1 MKKKSIIVITFALIV
16 LLTGCTKY
24 LSDDN
29 KKRVINEKTGQ
40 AITSNILCLP
50 ESKELK
56 SIYEK
61 YKEKLDVD
69 YDKLSKCKNFKPS
82 DIFYNKN
89 IFEVIFV
96 KPLAWLIIKVGGF
109 VKNYGLAV
117 MILGILIRL
126 ILIPFTKKSM
136 MQSEN
141 MKKAQPELQA
151 IQKKYGDN
159 KEQAVQMSQEM
170 MLVYKK
176 YGINPAGG
184 CLVAFIQ
191 LPILLAFLEA
201 INRVPAIFEGYLFSL
216 QLGTSPSVGI
226 KNGNL
231 LYIVVIVLIIVST
244 YFSYKNTMNS
254 TSSGNGQEKQMKMMM
269 IFMIVFIS
277 IASLSLPTALA
288 LYWIVSNVF
297 MIVQNLIIQ
306 KKIKKNVSKGK
317 VINKK
322 NKR

>member
-1 MKKKSIIVITFALIV
+1 MRKKTIVVITCALII

-29 KKRVINEKTGQ
+29 KKRVINESTGQ

-56 SIYEK
+56 KIYEK
-61 YKEKLDVD
+61 YKDKLDVD

-82 DIFYNKN
+82 DIAYSKN

-96 KPLAWLIIKVGGF
+96 KPLAWLIIKVGTV

-126 ILIPFTKKSM
+126 ILLPFTKKSM

-151 IQKKYGDN
+151 IQKKYGND
-159 KEQAVQMSQEM
+159 KEKAVQMSQEM

-184 CLVAFIQ
+184 CLVTFIQ

-231 LYIVVIVLIIVST
+231 LYLVIIALIIAST
-244 YFSYKNTMNS
+244 YYSYKYTMNS
-254 TSSGNGQEKQMKMMM
+254 TTTAEGQEKQMKMMM

-288 LYWIVSNVF
+288 LYWIISNAF
-297 MIVQNLIIQ
+297 MIVQNFI
-306 KKIKKNVSKGK
+306 IKKMMDKEKSKGK